1 MSDQLTLR
9 EFWETAPFGKE
20 RFDHGRLADFPEP
33 VRRYLKHAIL
43 PDGLMA
49 HSVSLQMHGQIR
61 INKWMPF
68 EAEEV
73 IRIDRGMIWR
83 AKVKMMGLPIR
94 GSDRLIDGS
103 GFMRWKFLGLIPV
116 VKKTGPDISRSVAG
130 RMAAELIWLPSVL
143 KSDAVSWQPE
153 GSKGFSA
160 ELRIAGETVKLNY
173 EINSSGGLTS
183 VRLSR
188 WGNPPGEGFG
198 CYDFGAIVD
207 EEERFEDFTI
217 PSELRVG
224 WHFGSDR
231 FEKEGEFL
239 RVKID
244 QAFYR

>member
-9 EFWETAPFGKE
+9 DFWNSAPIGKE
-20 RFDHGRLADFPEP
+20 RFDPGRLDDFPEP
-33 VRRYLKHAIL
+33 VRRYLKHSIL

-49 HSVSLQMHGQIR
+49 HSVNLQMHGRIR

-73 IRIDRGMIWR
+73 IRFDRGMIWH
-83 AKVKMMGLPIR
+83 AKAKMQGLPIR
-94 GSDRLIDGS
+94 GSDRLIDGN
-103 GFMRWKFLGLIPV
+103 GLMRWKFLGLIPV
-116 VKKTGPDISRSVAG
+116 LDKSGPDVSRSAAG
-130 RMAAELIWLPSVL
+130 RMAAELVWLPSVL
-143 KSDAVSWQPE
+143 KSDAISWQSE
-153 GSKGFSA
+153 GNKEFSA
-160 ELRIAGETVKLNY
+160 EVDIAGEKIKLKY
-173 EINSSGGLTS
+173 EINSSGGLKS

-188 WGNPPGEGFG
+188 WGNPPGEEFG
-198 CYDFGAIVD
+198 YYDFGAIVD
-207 EEERFEDFTI
+207 EEDRFEDFTI